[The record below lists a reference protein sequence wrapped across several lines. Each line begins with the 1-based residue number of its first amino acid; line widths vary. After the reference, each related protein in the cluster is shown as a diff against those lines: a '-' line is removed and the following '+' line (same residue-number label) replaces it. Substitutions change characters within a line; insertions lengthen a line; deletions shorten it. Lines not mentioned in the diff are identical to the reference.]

1 MNCHSR
7 HSFRL
12 YYKRICSLASKWII
26 FFSTIFPEIIEKE
39 VPVDIR
45 GKWKQFKGI
54 LKALTAKTVEGF
66 SDSAGLHRSFE
77 YAHNTLFHKNM
88 GLGP

>member
-1 MNCHSR
+1 MNCQSR

-12 YYKRICSLASKWII
+12 YYDRFCNLASKWI
-26 FFSTIFPEIIEKE
+26 FFLFTVFPEIIEKE

-45 GKWKQFKGI
+45 KKWKQLGGI
-54 LKALTAKTVEGF
+54 LEGQTVIRMGF
-66 SDSAGLHRSFE
+66 SGQIEMIYRFE
-77 YAHNTLFHKNM
+77 YVHNTLLHKNM